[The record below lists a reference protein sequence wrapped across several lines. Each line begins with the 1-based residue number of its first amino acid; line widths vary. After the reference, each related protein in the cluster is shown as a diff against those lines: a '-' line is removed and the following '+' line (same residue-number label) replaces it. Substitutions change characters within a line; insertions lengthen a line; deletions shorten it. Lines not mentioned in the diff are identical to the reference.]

1 MAEQLTPEQLKEK
14 LVRALRAKAVLA
26 ERSKRLQ
33 QQADDFRHREGATDH
48 VTSELLERQ
57 RELNYM
63 LHRASSVLHQLQDT
77 NLALSA
83 EFTQLVKELPAPKE
97 GDLDDTIA
105 RVNEL
110 FKKTHEL
117 AGDMQDEIFH
127 KAAEPDTPSP
137 RDDQATPASA
147 ATASPVTSDRQTE
160 APDPQPLQQDRFE
173 PETEEI
179 AQAETQAVHE
189 ASFET
194 EAEDTERG
202 KTHESAPGDPE
213 RQERIEQL
221 FRDLRCD
228 EFGRTK
234 GRLDDKA
241 PDAARKPGLFSR
253 LFGRREPDAGT
264 EPSGDADE

>member
-1 MAEQLTPEQLKEK
+1 
-14 LVRALRAKAVLA
+14 
-26 ERSKRLQ
+26 
-33 QQADDFRHREGATDH
+33 
-48 VTSELLERQ
+48 
-57 RELNYM
+57 M

-127 KAAEPDTPSP
+127 KTAEPDTPSLS
-137 RDDQATPASA
+137 DDQVAQASA

-160 APDPQPLQQDRFE
+160 APDPQPLQQDQFDL
-173 PETEEI
+173 ETEE
-179 AQAETQAVHE
+179 APQAETQAVHE
-189 ASFET
+189 ASLET
-194 EAEDTERG
+194 EAEDTEQSE
-202 KTHESAPGDPE
+202 THESAPGDPE

-221 FRDLRCD
+221 FRDLQCD

-241 PDAARKPGLFSR
+241 RDAGRKPGWLSR
-253 LFGRREPDAGT
+253 LFGRRERDTGT